1 MISCLSIDQ
10 ACEAIL
16 ACLKQ
21 KTDRLPVLNSPAAHY
36 IISIDGRCASG
47 KTTLASA
54 LQKKLPDSQVVHL
67 DDFFL
72 RPEQRTPE
80 RYATPGKN
88 VDAERL
94 IAEVLDP
101 YISSQGIVYAPF
113 SCKTMSLQEPVF
125 LGNPKILILEGSY
138 SNNSE
143 LCGYADLKV
152 FTTIDSQTQFCR
164 IERRNGK
171 EKLADFESRWIPL
184 EEKYFDT
191 LDDSKFDL
199 ILDLSRLESQN

>member
-1 MISCLSIDQ
+1 MIPCLSIDQ

-113 SCKTMSLQEPVF
+113 S
-125 LGNPKILILEGSY
+125 
-138 SNNSE
+138 
-143 LCGYADLKV
+143 DLKSV
-152 FTTIDSQTQFCR
+152 V
-164 IERRNGK
+164 
-171 EKLADFESRWIPL
+171 
-184 EEKYFDT
+184 
-191 LDDSKFDL
+191 
-199 ILDLSRLESQN
+199 